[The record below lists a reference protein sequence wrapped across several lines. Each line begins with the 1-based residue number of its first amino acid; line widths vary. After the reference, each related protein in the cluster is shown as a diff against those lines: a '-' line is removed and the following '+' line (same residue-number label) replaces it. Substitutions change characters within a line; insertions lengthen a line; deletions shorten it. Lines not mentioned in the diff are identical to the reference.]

1 MKRVTIIGGGITG
14 LASAYYLQKLGRER
28 NIPVAFTLL
37 ESERRLGGK
46 IVTDLVEDGRFVV
59 EGGPDSFVVD
69 KPWGLQLCRE
79 LSLEDQLIP
88 SNEIDRKVYLLH
100 RGRLQSMPSGFRL
113 TIPTEIGP
121 FLATPL
127 LSLPGKLRM
136 AMDYFIP
143 PRKEPGDESLG
154 SFIRR
159 RLGQEA
165 LERIAGPLMS
175 GIFVSD
181 PEKMSVEGT
190 FPTFLE
196 MERRHG
202 SLIRA
207 ALAAKKLRKR
217 TGAAPPA
224 MFNSLKKGL
233 QGIVDALR
241 GRLEGDVRSGC
252 SAVDVARGDGRLTVA
267 LDGAGRECI
276 ATDHVILAVPA
287 FAAAKLLRSVHP
299 ALASG
304 LDRFRYVSTATVSMA
319 FLREDI
325 PDTVPLD
332 GYGVLLPPAEKR
344 RLMACTWSSIKFR
357 HRAPADT
364 LLLRVFVGGWNNEPL
379 AELPDAALMD
389 LVRNELATV
398 FGIAA
403 APMFHRIFRWPKAN
417 PQYDVGHLDAVGCLE
432 QLAAEVPGLVLA
444 GSAYR
449 GIGLPDCIKSAI
461 GAVEKVLG
469 P

>member
-1 MKRVTIIGGGITG
+1 MRHVTIIGGGITG
-14 LASAYYLQKLGRER
+14 LASAYHLQKLGRER
-28 NIPVAFTLL
+28 GIPVSYTLL
-37 ESERRLGGK
+37 EGDRRLGGK
-46 IVTDLVEDGRFVV
+46 IVTELVEDGRFVV

-79 LSLEDQLIP
+79 LGLEDQIIP

-100 RGRLQSMPSGFRL
+100 RGRLQCMPSGFRL

-127 LSLPGKLRM
+127 ISLPGKLRM

-143 PRKEPGDESLG
+143 PRRESGDESLG

-207 ALAAKKLRKR
+207 ARAAKKLRKR

-233 QGIVDALR
+233 GAIVDALR
-241 GRLEGDVRSGC
+241 GRLEGDVRCGC
-252 SAVDVARGDGRLTVA
+252 EARRVRREGGRLAVDLN
-267 LDGAGRECI
+267 GAGRIE
-276 ATDHVILAVPA
+276 TDRVIVAAPS
-287 FAAAKLLRSVHP
+287 FSAAALLRETHP
-299 ALASG
+299 ALAAG
-304 LDRFRYVSTATVSMA
+304 LDRFRYVSTTTVSLA

-325 PDTVPLD
+325 PATVPLD
-332 GYGVLLPPAEKR
+332 GYGVLLPPREKR

-379 AELPDAALMD
+379 AELPDDGLME
-389 LVRNELATV
+389 LVRTELASV

-403 APMFHRIFRWPKAN
+403 SPLFHRVFRWPKAN
-417 PQYDVGHLDAVGCLE
+417 PQYDVGHLDAVGRLE
-432 QLAAEVPGLVLA
+432 QIAAEVPGLLLA

-461 GAVEKVLG
+461 GAVEKALL
-469 P
+469 